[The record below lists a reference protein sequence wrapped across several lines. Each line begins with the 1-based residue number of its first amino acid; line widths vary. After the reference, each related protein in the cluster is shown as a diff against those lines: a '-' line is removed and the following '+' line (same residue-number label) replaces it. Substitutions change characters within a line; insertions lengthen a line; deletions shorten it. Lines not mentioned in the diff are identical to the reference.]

1 MATTTEFRRRDR
13 ITAADPAR
21 DPLDALLTHT
31 AALAKADPSMALRS
45 ALEVVR
51 ILRLRC
57 VEVTAVLTPAEL
69 RVVGLAADGTPN
81 REIAERLFLSVRTV
95 ESHLSHAYGKIGI
108 RTKAELAAWYA
119 FEHGS

>member
-1 MATTTEFRRRDR
+1 MATVTEFRRRGR
-13 ITAADPAR
+13 ITTADPAR

-31 AALAKADPSMALRS
+31 AALATADPSMALRS
-45 ALEVVR
+45 ALEIVR

-57 VEVTAVLTPAEL
+57 VEVTVGLTPAEL
-69 RVVGLAADGTPN
+69 RIVGLAADGTSN

-119 FEHGS
+119 LEHGS

>member
-1 MATTTEFRRRDR
+1 MATTTGYMRSSR
-13 ITAADPAR
+13 IAAVDPAR

-31 AALAKADPSMALRS
+31 AALATADPSTALRS
-45 ALEVVR
+45 ALEIVR

-57 VEVTAVLTPAEL
+57 VEISAVLTPAEL

-119 FEHGS
+119 LEQGS